1 MKTIVLSDHTQ
12 DMIRAEEEKRRE
24 EHQRRI
30 DEQDRGS
37 EIKAQQHK
45 NEVESRRRS
54 FELKE
59 SEYNRSMA
67 ERLERR
73 TQLKRG
79 ISHRW
84 RRCRIFGMLWWILK
98 LLVHAG
104 SRRPP
109 RPRLVLPAAPV
120 KPHRPAMA
128 PRGQQEVIWTEGRQ
142 GEQKV
147 FNHLGSVLR
156 DEWTLLRGY
165 KNPKG
170 EIDAILVGPKGVWA
184 MEIKN
189 LNCMVNI
196 VGDQWFRDNY
206 DNYGNRVKSNIPI
219 KDGAGRSP
227 SKQLNE
233 PADRLLER
241 LRQVT
246 GLQGIARVVVLSHDK
261 CRIGRVDNLTIDSV
275 VALRVT
281 PLNRLLERSA
291 SSFDDLEVERL
302 VKYIA
307 QDHDY
312 HNRPREQG
320 RRRAE
325 LQER

>member
-24 EHQRRI
+24 EQQRRI
-30 DEQDRGS
+30 DQQDRS
-37 EIKAQQHK
+37 FEIKAQQYQ
-45 NEVESRRRS
+45 NEVERRRRS

-104 SRRPP
+104 SPHPP
-109 RPRLVLPAAPV
+109 RPRLVLPVAPV
-120 KPHRPAMA
+120 RPRRPAMA
-128 PRGQQEVIWTEGRQ
+128 PPGQQEVIWAQGSQ
-142 GEQKV
+142 GERRV
-147 FNHLGSVLR
+147 VDHLGLVLR
-156 DEWTLLRGY
+156 DEWTLLVGY
-165 KNPKG
+165 KNSKG
-170 EIDAILVGPKGVWA
+170 EIDGILVGPKGVWA
-184 MEIKN
+184 MEIKY

-196 VGDQWFRDNY
+196 VGDEWFRDNY

-233 PADRLLER
+233 PAYMLLER

-246 GLQGIARVVVLSHDK
+246 GLQGIGRVVVLSHEK
-261 CRIGRVDNLTIDSV
+261 SRIGRVDNLTIDYV
-275 VALRVT
+275 VALRE
-281 PLNRLLERSA
+281 NRLKSLLERSA
-291 SSFDDLEVERL
+291 SSFDDLEVEQL
-302 VKYIA
+302 VKFIA
-307 QDHDY
+307 QDHD
-312 HNRPREQG
+312 HHKRPPEQG
-320 RRRAE
+320 RRRAGM
-325 LQER
+325 QER